1 MREKRRGINCDR
13 VQCHFLGRSGIEDC
27 KMEGVLFHYY
37 FILYVSGKTASS
49 KAGLGFV
56 VFPFL
61 VLQMTSILPLYK
73 EDSFVLQT
81 QLTIQFLNLLLP
93 QKSNRSRFNLITHK
107 STTGEVTKFSSKPR
121 LSSTRYRKLMINPCP
136 RCTANS
142 QRHRHPRDFHRRSS
156 SAIRRRVLCS
166 IIFVAV

>member
-1 MREKRRGINCDR
+1 
-13 VQCHFLGRSGIEDC
+13 
-27 KMEGVLFHYY
+27 MEGVLFHYY

-61 VLQMTSILPLYK
+61 VLQMTSILALYK

-93 QKSNRSRFNLITHK
+93 QKSNRSRFNLIAHK
-107 STTGEVTKFSSKPR
+107 LTTGEVTKFCTLQKEKTKQMGYQHQPPKSQDSSKPR